1 MKMTNKQA
9 NKQANK
15 QFNEQ
20 FNQQK
25 VVLGYNSDKT
35 QILEIRK
42 ELQTHLASI
51 VAECYNVEE
60 SFKKNL
66 TIKGVRFKLFLNDS
80 VDEIIK
86 LQQKLNKIM

>member
-25 VVLGYNSDKT
+25 VLLIDDSDRNR
-35 QILEIRK
+35 ILEIRK
-42 ELQTHLASI
+42 ELQTQLASI

-60 SFKKNL
+60 SFKKDL
-66 TIKGVRFKLFLNDS
+66 TIKGVRFKLFLNNS